1 METRADIKSFLN
13 YFLLKKCQMLKKV
26 WKFLWYEDSVLS
38 WIVSIILAFLIVKFI
53 IYPGLGLVLG
63 TGYPVV
69 AVVSSSMHH
78 EGNFNEWYD
87 KKGEWYNRYDYT
99 KEQIKEWSF
108 SNGFNKGDI
117 MVLKGA
123 KNIEIGDVIVFNGN
137 SNNPIIHRVVFIGDN
152 YYQTKGDNNMDSFQQ
167 LGETNIKKE
176 QIIGKAVLR
185 IPFLGYIKILF
196 TDIIGGIVK

>member
-1 METRADIKSFLN
+1 
-13 YFLLKKCQMLKKV
+13 MLKKV
-26 WKFLWYEDSVLS
+26 WKFLWYDDSVLS

-78 EGNFNEWYD
+78 EGNFNEWYNE
-87 KKGEWYNRYDYT
+87 KGEWYNRYDYT
-99 KEQIKEWSF
+99 KGQINEWSF

-137 SNNPIIHRVVFIGDN
+137 SNNPIIHRVVFIGND

>member
-1 METRADIKSFLN
+1 
-13 YFLLKKCQMLKKV
+13 MLKKI
-26 WKFLWYEDSVLS
+26 WKFLWYDDSVLS

-78 EGNFNEWYD
+78 ESNFNEWYN